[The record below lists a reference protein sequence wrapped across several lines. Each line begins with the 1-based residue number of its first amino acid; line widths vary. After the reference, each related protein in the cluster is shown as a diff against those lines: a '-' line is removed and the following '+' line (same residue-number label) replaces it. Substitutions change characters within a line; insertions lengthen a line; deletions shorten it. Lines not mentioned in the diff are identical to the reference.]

1 MRLADVILRRGH
13 LSEDALVEVWS
24 TGVRPSHLDRCDICA
39 ERAMD
44 MSRWLED
51 VRDMGAAEVNAVFPE
66 ERLAAQRGQLL
77 QRLESLDRPA
87 KVISF
92 PARAVRPSDAADRR
106 RVSPGWLAAAAAA
119 GLALGIVSIELSHTF
134 ETGPAPTTQ
143 VADGATNGQ
152 PSGLGTVIDA
162 SILEDDPYS
171 RTRLGSLE
179 AMDEMTPRLIDV
191 VAINR

>member
-13 LSEDALVEVWS
+13 LSENALVEVWS

-39 ERAMD
+39 ERAVD

-51 VRDMGAAEVNAVFPE
+51 VRDIGAAETDAVFPE
-66 ERLAAQRGQLL
+66 ERLAAQRSQVL

-87 KVISF
+87 KIISF
-92 PARAVRPSDAADRR
+92 PARAVRPSDAANR
-106 RVSPGWLAAAAAA
+106 RVSPGWLVAAAAA

-134 ETGPAPTTQ
+134 DVGSAPTTQ
-143 VADGATNGQ
+143 VAGSATGQ
-152 PSGLGTVIDA
+152 PSALGTVIDV
-162 SILEDDPYS
+162 SILEEDPYS
-171 RTRLGSLE
+171 RTQLGSLE

-191 VAINR
+191 VAIKR